1 MSGNERVRCYW
12 SRWHAGTKSG
22 NAWRFQT
29 NFQLKGGDNR
39 LEKGRTST
47 EIERVVYDVS
57 KSTESAERDLGVKRR
72 NRIKRR
78 QKLKE
83 KLYNIN
89 QAKKR
94 LETPRKCSLPFR
106 HPLICPNNI
115 PVPFSD
121 ALFHIQGS
129 ATSKGSAHNTK
140 EIKNVTSRC
149 EKCTAGK
156 QTGQRIDRWGEKNGF
171 SFFSPIKKTSEE
183 GKDGREGSRDRQAQ
197 S

>member
-1 MSGNERVRCYW
+1 MIPLTRWNKIGKRVTVSNKLP
-12 SRWHAGTKSG
+12 SR
-22 NAWRFQT
+22 
-29 NFQLKGGDNR
+29 QLKGGDNR

-140 EIKNVTSRC
+140 EIKNVTSSKRGDARNVLPASKLAS
-149 EKCTAGK
+149 ESTDEVKKAA
-156 QTGQRIDRWGEKNGF
+156 
-171 SFFSPIKKTSEE
+171 SLFSPP
-183 GKDGREGSRDRQAQ
+183 
-197 S
+197 